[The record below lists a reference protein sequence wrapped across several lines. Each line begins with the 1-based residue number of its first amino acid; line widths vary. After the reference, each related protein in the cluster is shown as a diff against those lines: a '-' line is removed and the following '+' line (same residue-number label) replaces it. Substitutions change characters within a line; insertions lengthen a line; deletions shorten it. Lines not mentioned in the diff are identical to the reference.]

1 MHAPAGFFVSALLAP
16 RSVQSGSRV
25 SVCMEQPTSKET
37 LLRQVDDL
45 RGQAR
50 RARRLA
56 QTLIEDR
63 DRTTLLGVAKDLD
76 EQADRIEKQAADAN
90 SMVQKR

>member
-1 MHAPAGFFVSALLAP
+1 
-16 RSVQSGSRV
+16 
-25 SVCMEQPTSKET
+25 MEQQTSKEM

-56 QTLIEDR
+56 ETLTVGADQ
-63 DRTTLLGVAKDLD
+63 TTLHTAAKELD
-76 EQADRIEKQAADAN
+76 EKADRLERQAVDAKTA
-90 SMVQKR
+90 S

>member
-1 MHAPAGFFVSALLAP
+1 
-16 RSVQSGSRV
+16 
-25 SVCMEQPTSKET
+25 MEQQSSKEM

-56 QTLIEDR
+56 ASLMDGR
-63 DRTTLLGVAKDLD
+63 DKTTLLAVANEYD
-76 EQADRIEKQAADAN
+76 EKADRIEKQAATAK
-90 SMVQKR
+90 SGVLKR